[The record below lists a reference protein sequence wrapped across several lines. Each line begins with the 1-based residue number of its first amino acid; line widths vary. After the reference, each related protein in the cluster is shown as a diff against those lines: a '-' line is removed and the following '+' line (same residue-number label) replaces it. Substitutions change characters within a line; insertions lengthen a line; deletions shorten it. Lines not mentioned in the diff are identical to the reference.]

1 MMKSYLQWRW
11 LTFAVRGVL
20 ALLFGALVL
29 LIPAR
34 AAIPV
39 VTVFALYVIVDGI
52 VLLALAPAE
61 HPKTYLLIRS
71 LVSVGTGIIAL
82 IIGPGL
88 RFGGLIILLAMWAG
102 AAGLMELAVVFRM
115 RGSATWDPLVAMHAL
130 LTIVFGLAIM
140 LAPLTGVVTTALW
153 VGVYA
158 LAFGVLLE
166 AAAVRL
172 RHVAHAEKQF
182 VAA

>member
-1 MMKSYLQWRW
+1 MTKNYLQWRW

-29 LIPAR
+29 LIPAS

-39 VTVFALYVIVDGI
+39 VTVFAVYVIVDGI

-61 HPKTYLLIRS
+61 HPKAYLLVRS
-71 LVSVGTGIIAL
+71 LVSVGAGVIAL
-82 IIGPGL
+82 VIGRGL
-88 RFGGLIILLAMWAG
+88 SFGGLVILLTMWAG
-102 AAGLMELAVVFRM
+102 AAGMMELAVVFRM
-115 RGSATWDPLVAMHAL
+115 RGAAKWDPLVAMHAL

-140 LAPLTGVVTTALW
+140 LSPLTGFVTTALW

-158 LAFGVLLE
+158 LAFGVFLE

-172 RHVAHAEKQF
+172 RHVARTEEQF